1 MKSAEDGQ
9 WILAA
14 LVCVLA
20 TVQKPS
26 LAGRDSPR
34 LQSILWEGICF

>member
-9 WILAA
+9 WILPAF
-14 LVCVLA
+14 VRVLA